1 MGLYYQTEYRLG
13 RHGGRVRR
21 TYTGVRAFLAIF
33 IDLFFVMTFEL
44 AFALVFFILRNIWLL
59 LTAVFYVLSVPFI
72 IAKWVSRRIEQR
84 FPALASSA
92 RLRTTFKPAWVS
104 FDDV

>member
-13 RHGGRVRR
+13 RRGGRVRR

-44 AFALVFFILRNIWLL
+44 AFTLTLFVFRSIWLL
-59 LTAVFYVLSVPFI
+59 LTAVFYVLSLPFI
-72 IAKWVSRRIEQR
+72 IAKWVSRKLEER
-84 FPALASSA
+84 FPSLAGANRS
-92 RLRTTFKPAWVS
+92 RPPFKPAWATFEEV
-104 FDDV
+104 